1 MGNDLVGNDIEPG
14 KLYMKDV
21 ATGVITEVKIEQE
34 NPLPLTEGINSF
46 ELTGTV
52 SIKTEVKTETW
63 RKILGY
69 ISRKRFRKLLQSIG
83 YQRNEIEE
91 IIKVEWICKRHYTI
105 HDFYYWEK
113 HKKGEVIWKK

>member
-1 MGNDLVGNDIEPG
+1 MGNDIEPG

-34 NPLPLTEGINSF
+34 NSLPLREGINEFDVTTTTATYTF
-46 ELTGTV
+46 ETK
-52 SIKTEVKTETW
+52 IKTETW

-83 YQRNEIEE
+83 YQRNEIEQ
-91 IIKVEWICKRHYTI
+91 IIKVEWNCKRHYTI

-113 HKKGEVIWKK
+113 RKKGEVTWKK